1 VDADGSSVLGRAGSR
16 CRRVL
21 KILTGRSMPLSMQTS
36 PAPEGYRPAR
46 CPECAALVR
55 GDVPWCTACYVRLDG
70 SPAGVASGLPAGP
83 VRDAATAPPAQPASA
98 PDALPEQLSSA
109 DPEDVD
115 AVAARLLAELA
126 ATREQPGWT
135 GWLPG
140 TRAGRTVAVAALLAG
155 CSAVLLAAM
164 TLVGLV
170 L

>member
-1 VDADGSSVLGRAGSR
+1 MDADGSSVLGRAGSWS
-16 CRRVL
+16 RRVL
-21 KILTGRSMPLSMQTS
+21 KILARRSMPSGMQTS

-70 SPAGVASGLPAGP
+70 PPAGEP
-83 VRDAATAPPAQPASA
+83 VTAPPAEPVAAPPAEPGTA
-98 PDALPEQLSSA
+98 PGAQVAHPDSA

-126 ATREQPGWT
+126 ATGEQPGWT
-135 GWLPG
+135 GWLPR
-140 TRAGRTVAVAALLAG
+140 TRAGRTAAVAALLAG

>member
-1 VDADGSSVLGRAGSR
+1 MDADGSSVLGRAGSR

-70 SPAGVASGLPAGP
+70 SPAGVA
-83 VRDAATAPPAQPASA
+83 TAPPTDPGSA
-98 PDALPEQLSSA
+98 PDALPEHLSSA